1 MVVVKP
7 RKNESFEGMLKR
19 FKKAWN
25 DSGIA
30 YELFDRQHFIKPS
43 LRKKIKK
50 RKPWGK

>member
-1 MVVVKP
+1 MIKLKP

-30 YELFDRQHFIKPS
+30 FELFDRQYYIKPS
-43 LRKKIKK
+43 ARKKVKK